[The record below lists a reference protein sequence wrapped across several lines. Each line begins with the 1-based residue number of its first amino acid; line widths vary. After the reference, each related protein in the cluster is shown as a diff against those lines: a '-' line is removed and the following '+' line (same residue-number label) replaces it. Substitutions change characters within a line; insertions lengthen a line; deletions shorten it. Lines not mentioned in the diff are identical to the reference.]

1 MFGQCISS
9 LSSPFLCPR
18 NEIIYSASVFLTN
31 VAMTV
36 DVCNLVTLKKPI
48 LLFSDMEATQI
59 ETRHTIG

>member
-18 NEIIYSASVFLTN
+18 NEIIYSVFLTN